1 MLRRTLYSIRMFA
14 MLRLIS
20 CVILAISLGT
30 YGIMA
35 RAEMAAGSAAME
47 MVICAT
53 GGPVTISVDNTG
65 NPVTPASHCCDCV
78 ACNTAATGL
87 IADVFQLNASA
98 ARVSDLVIQAQAL
111 APHPSHNTRPQ
122 ARGPPPAKQI
132 QGMLALDRCYGRTYK
147 DIAA

>member
-1 MLRRTLYSIRMFA
+1 MPRENIYSAHMFA
-14 MLRLIS
+14 MLRLLS
-20 CVILAISLGT
+20 CVILALSLGT
-30 YGIMA
+30 YGMMA
-35 RAEMAAGSAAME
+35 RAEMAPASAAME

-53 GGPVTISVDNTG
+53 GGPVTILVDSSG

-87 IADVFQLNASA
+87 LMDVFHLQASA
-98 ARVSDLVIQAQAL
+98 VRVSDLVIQAQAV

-132 QGMLALDRCYGRTYK
+132 QGMPALDLCCGRTYK